1 MMSSK
6 MDENTPISQLIEYLD
21 SSEKET
27 RERAAERLGKLRD
40 PIAVDALIHALTDE
54 SSDVRRSVLLALR
67 RIGDKRAIV
76 PMTNML
82 RDGDTSVRRRAS
94 AWMMS
99 HPGDQAMV
107 EPLIDI
113 MLDEQCSLGARD
125 FAAMMLGKLGD
136 KRAVEP
142 LHQLLFT
149 VPELRTRAI
158 HSIMRL
164 RDKRSIPVL
173 IKLRDNS
180 DDIDERLENIIQK
193 TLAKFGET

>member
-1 MMSSK
+1 MSSK
-6 MDENTPISQLIEYLD
+6 IDENTPIRQLIEYLD
-21 SSEKET
+21 SSDKQS
-27 RERAAERLGKLRD
+27 RERAAEILGKLRD
-40 PIAVDALIHALTDE
+40 PIAVDALINALTDD
-54 SSDVRRSVLLALR
+54 SSEVRRAVLLALR
-67 RIGDKRAIV
+67 RIGGKRAIV

-82 RDGDTSVRRRAS
+82 RDDNTSVRRRAS

-99 HPGDQAMV
+99 HPGDQVMV

-113 MLDEQCSLGARD
+113 MLDEKCSLGARD

-136 KRAVEP
+136 IRAVEP

-149 VPELRTRAI
+149 VPQLRTRTI

-164 RDKRSIPVL
+164 SDKRSIPVL

-180 DDIDERLENIIQK
+180 DDVDERLEKIIQK